1 MKEVKLNALLSLEKL
16 EVGLYRGQSWDL
28 GFRALF
34 GGQVLGQAL
43 AAAQQTVEPGQQAH
57 SFHCYFLLPGD
68 ASKEVIY
75 DVESIRDGR
84 SFCTRRVKAI
94 QNGRTIFYMTA
105 SFQFPEKGLEHQFA
119 DMPDVPPPQ
128 ELQSEIDCYKK
139 LFANMPE
146 SMQEKLSYHEPID
159 MRSVQSVNPKAPKTT
174 KPVRYVWMRAT
185 EELGNDLAEHQRML
199 AYASDYY
206 FLVTALQPHGLSI
219 MDKDIRMAT
228 IDHAMWFHR
237 EFDFNQ
243 WILYCM
249 DSPFGGNARGLVK
262 GQFFD
267 MQGNLIASAMQE
279 GLMRKVTSEKST

>member
-1 MKEVKLNALLSLEKL
+1 MSDVKLNALLSLEKL
-16 EVGLYRGQSWDL
+16 EVGLYRGHSWDL

-43 AAAQQTVEPGQQAH
+43 AAAQKTVADGQVAH
-57 SFHCYFLLPGD
+57 SLHSYFLLPGD
-68 ASKEVIY
+68 ATKDVIY

-94 QNGRTIFYMTA
+94 QNGRTIFFMTA
-105 SFQFPEKGLEHQFA
+105 SFQFPETGLEHQFTQ
-119 DMPDVPPPQ
+119 MPDVPAP
-128 ELQSEIDCYKK
+128 ETLESEIESYKK
-139 LFANMPE
+139 LFANMPA

-159 MRSVQSVNPKAPKTT
+159 MRSVQAINPQAPQTRD
-174 KPVRYVWMRAT
+174 PIRYVWMRAT
-185 EELGNDLAEHQRML
+185 ELLSDDIAEHQRML

-249 DSPFGGNARGLVK
+249 DSPFAGNARGLVK

-279 GLMRKVTSEKST
+279 GLMRKVTASDSN